1 MDPRI
6 WSLIFR
12 YSGAWDGWIVARLL
26 LAAIPKIPEKSK
38 TARHFTRRTKT
49 TTMNRPVVAVM
60 RPDMHLDSS
69 IELAHSCGFD
79 VIAAPMIE
87 LESYHDDRFDG
98 FVERVFAYKSDIV
111 IFTSAN
117 GIAFTLKNISDVSG
131 FINALNRT
139 CVVAIGSKTKKAL
152 EAQGITVSMMPDS
165 FSSEGIAEMLGE
177 TDGVIDGKV
186 PQVIEV
192 VRSAHGDPTLIAS
205 LSRHAAITVHETV
218 VYRLVLPDDGRQQ
231 RLIEET
237 LAGRIDAFAFT
248 SAMTV
253 HNFMKVARSRGG
265 ESEVVDMLNGR
276 IVAAIGPPTAETL
289 QQYGVKVQVVPD
301 RFIFK
306 DMLNALKACV

>member
-1 MDPRI
+1 M
-6 WSLIFR
+6 
-12 YSGAWDGWIVARLL
+12 ARLL
-26 LAAIPKIPEKSK
+26 LAAIPKILEKSE
-38 TARHFTRRTKT
+38 TARHFTSRTKT
-49 TTMNRPVVAVM
+49 TTMNRPVVAIM

-69 IELAHSCGFD
+69 IELARSRGFD

-87 LESYHDDRFDG
+87 LESHCDDRFDG
-98 FVERVFAYKSDIV
+98 FVERVLAHESDIV
-111 IFTSAN
+111 VFTSAN
-117 GIAFTLKNISDVSG
+117 GIAFTLQKIRDVSG
-131 FINALNRT
+131 FISALNMM

-152 EAQGITVSMMPDS
+152 EKQGITVSMMPDS

-177 TDGVIDGKV
+177 TDGEI

-192 VRSAHGDPTLIAS
+192 VRSAHGDPALIAS
-205 LSRHAAITVHETV
+205 LSGRGTVTVHETV
-218 VYRLVLPDDGRQQ
+218 VYRLVLPCDGRQQ

-253 HNFMKVARSRGG
+253 HNFMKVARSMGG

-306 DMLNALKACV
+306 DLLDALETCV

>member
-1 MDPRI
+1 M
-6 WSLIFR
+6 
-12 YSGAWDGWIVARLL
+12 GARDGWFLARLL
-26 LAAIPKIPEKSK
+26 LVAIPEIQEKSK

-49 TTMNRPVVAVM
+49 TTMNQPVVAIM

-69 IELAHSCGFD
+69 IELARSHGFD

-98 FVERVFAYKSDIV
+98 FAERVFAHDSDIV
-111 IFTSAN
+111 VFTSAN
-117 GIAFTLKNISDVSG
+117 GIAFTMQNILDIPG
-131 FINALNRT
+131 FIDALNRT

-152 EAQGITVSMMPDS
+152 EEQGITVSMVPDS
-165 FSSEGIAEMLGE
+165 FSSEGITEMLGE
-177 TDGVIDGKV
+177 TDGEVF
-186 PQVIEV
+186 QVIEV
-192 VRSAHGDPTLIAS
+192 VRSAHGDPTLITS
-205 LSRHAAITVHETV
+205 LSSRAAITVHETV

-231 RLIEET
+231 RMIEET

-253 HNFMKVARSRGG
+253 HNFMKVARSING
-265 ESEVVDMLNGR
+265 ESMVVNMLNER

-301 RFIFK
+301 RFLFK
-306 DMLNALKACV
+306 DMIDALETCV

>member
-1 MDPRI
+1 MT
-6 WSLIFR
+6 
-12 YSGAWDGWIVARLL
+12 RLL
-26 LAAIPKIPEKSK
+26 LAAIPEIQGKSK
-38 TARHFTRRTKT
+38 TARHFTCRTKT
-49 TTMNRPVVAVM
+49 TTMNRPVVAIM

-69 IELAHSCGFD
+69 IELARSRGFD

-98 FVERVFAYKSDIV
+98 FTERVFAYKSDIV

-117 GIAFTLKNISDVSG
+117 GIAFTLQNISDVPG
-131 FINALNRT
+131 FIDALNRT

-152 EAQGITVSMMPDS
+152 EEQDITVSMMPDS

-177 TDGVIDGKV
+177 TDGTTDSEVS
-186 PQVIEV
+186 QVIEV
-192 VRSAHGDPTLIAS
+192 VRSAHGDPTLITS
-205 LSRHAAITVHETV
+205 LSRRAAITVHETV

-231 RLIEET
+231 RLIDET

-253 HNFMKVARSRGG
+253 HNFMKVARSMGS
-265 ESEVVDMLNGR
+265 ESGVVNMLNGR

-289 QQYGVKVQVVPD
+289 QQYSVKVQVVPE

-306 DMLNALKACV
+306 DMLNALETYV

>member
-1 MDPRI
+1 
-6 WSLIFR
+6 
-12 YSGAWDGWIVARLL
+12 
-26 LAAIPKIPEKSK
+26 
-38 TARHFTRRTKT
+38 
-49 TTMNRPVVAVM
+49 MNRPVVAIM

-69 IELAHSCGFD
+69 IELARSCGFD
-79 VIAAPMIE
+79 VVAAPMIE
-87 LESYHDDRFDG
+87 LESCHDDRFDG
-98 FVERVFAYKSDIV
+98 FAGRVFAHESDIV

-117 GIAFTLKNISDVSG
+117 GIAFTLQNISDVSG

-152 EAQGITVSMMPDS
+152 EEQGITVSMMPDS

-177 TDGVIDGKV
+177 TGGATDDEI

-192 VRSAHGDPTLIAS
+192 VRSAHGDPALITS
-205 LSRHAAITVHETV
+205 LSRRAAITVHETV

-306 DMLNALKACV
+306 DMLNALEACV